1 MAPTTSMKKSTPPLT
16 RRQFACRTSA
26 IALSTSWL
34 APQITAS
41 NIGQAAVTDPGSR
54 IEKIESFAVRYAMT
68 GHFKFFTGP
77 HGGKGRASVLVK
89 VTTADGLV
97 GWGQSVPIA
106 KWSYETLETV
116 KLVLEGYY
124 APALLGLPA
133 DDLVGAHQRMSKAV
147 ADGFSVGMPIARAG
161 LDLAL
166 HDLAG
171 KRAGKSVA
179 AMWGRKLGGPLRL
192 SWTLNPR
199 SLEEVDGL
207 IDAGKQLG
215 YRDFNIKVGPDPDYD
230 FELTKRVRELAP
242 DAFLWTDANGGYTP
256 EAAMRAAPMLAEAGV
271 SILEA
276 PMKPNQIEAYQKLTA
291 MKALPILMDEGV
303 VSPVELREFMRLKML
318 DGVAMKPSRCGG
330 LLSAKAQIEM
340 LERNGLMWVGSGL
353 TDPDVSLAATLQLY
367 GGFGLK
373 TAAAL
378 NGPQFITESLL
389 KVPLQ
394 VKDGAIAMPS
404 GPGLGVEIDEDK
416 LSDLVARTA
425 AQSGAAAVALRTGSS
440 KARDAE
446 AMAALDLRWHKNHRR
461 SLALTSHGEDLW
473 RFRYDPKQAH
483 CYFHPLSLPGCGP
496 LTWDQPADHVWHHG
510 LWFSWKYINGVNF
523 WENAPGKDR
532 PAGRTHWKAPK
543 LHTFADRSAQVE
555 MQLSYSL
562 SKHTATNQSEGGAA
576 ESSKPDTSDPNKD
589 SSELLLTEKRKIK
602 ISAPTADGSFTID
615 WQTRFTAVA
624 DEVVLDRTPLP
635 DEPNGKAWGGYAGLS
650 LRLQNWADRSAQNEN
665 GPIVFNN
672 QNRYRGRHRAL
683 DYQGVLDGED
693 VGIAIEEVGS
703 NLNSPT
709 PWYSIRSE
717 QMSFITPAVICYGAH
732 RMKSGE
738 HFRLHYRIHVHRGHW
753 SQARL
758 EQL

>member
-1 MAPTTSMKKSTPPLT
+1 M
-16 RRQFACRTSA
+16 Q
-26 IALSTSWL
+26 
-34 APQITAS
+34 
-41 NIGQAAVTDPGSR
+41 
-54 IEKIESFAVRYAMT
+54 
-68 GHFKFFTGP
+68 
-77 HGGKGRASVLVK
+77 
-89 VTTADGLV
+89 
-97 GWGQSVPIA
+97 
-106 KWSYETLETV
+106 
-116 KLVLEGYY
+116 EGYY

-133 DDLVGAHQRMSKAV
+133 DDLAAAHQRMSKAV

-161 LDLAL
+161 IDLAL

-171 KRAGKSVA
+171 KRLGKSVA
-179 AMWGRKLGGPLRL
+179 AMWGLKLGGPLRL

-199 SLEEVDGL
+199 NLEEVDSL

-230 FELTKRVRELAP
+230 FALTKRVRELAP
-242 DAFLWTDANGGYTP
+242 DAFLWTDANGGYSP
-256 EAAMRAAPMLAEAGV
+256 DAAMRAAPMLAEAGV

-291 MKALPILMDEGV
+291 LKALPILMDEGV
-303 VSPVELREFMRLKML
+303 VSPVELREFIRLRML

-330 LLSAKAQIEM
+330 LVSAKAQIEM

-389 KVPLQ
+389 KTPFE
-394 VKDGAIAMPS
+394 VKDGAISMPS

-425 AQSGAAAVALRTGSS
+425 AQSGAAAMAVAAGGS
-440 KARDAE
+440 KAADAE
-446 AMAALDLRWHKNHRR
+446 ALAALNLRWHKNHRR
-461 SLALTSHGEDLW
+461 SIALTSHGDDLW
-473 RFRYDPKQAH
+473 RFQYDPNQAH

-496 LTWDQPADHVWHHG
+496 MTWDQPADHVWHHG

-523 WENAPGKDR
+523 WENAPGKKQ
-532 PAGRTHWKAPK
+532 PAGRTHWQPPK
-543 LHTFADRSAQVE
+543 IHTFADRSAQIDL
-555 MQLSYSL
+555 QLGYSI
-562 SKHTATNQSEGGAA
+562 SKPKAATGSEPNAA
-576 ESSKPDTSDPNKD
+576 TDSKPIAATDPEPTEGNGQDSSK
-589 SSELLLTEKRKIK
+589 ELLLTEQRRIK
-602 ISAPTADGSFTID
+602 VSPPAADGSFTID
-615 WQTRFTAVA
+615 WQAEFTAIA
-624 DEVVLDRTPLP
+624 DKVTLDRTPLP
-635 DEPNGKAWGGYAGLS
+635 DEPNGKAWGGYSGLS
-650 LRLQNWADRSAQNEN
+650 LRLQNWAQRSAQNEK
-665 GPIVFNN
+665 GPIEFNH

-709 PWYSIRSE
+709 PWYSIRSD
-717 QMSFITPAVICYGAH
+717 QMSFFTPAVICYGAH
-732 RMKSGE
+732 SLKRGE

-753 SQARL
+753 SLARL
-758 EQL
+758 QQL